1 MWQVLSF
8 LQKNLVWSIPISM
21 TIGLIYGYFFDASP
35 LKQLII
41 PVTFIMVY
49 PMMVTL
55 NVKTIFKG
63 QDYKL
68 QLTTQIINFILVP
81 LLAFYIGRLFFAGGP
96 EKYGLWAVGLF
107 LIGVLPTSGMTI
119 SWTGFAKGNKE
130 AAIKMVVF
138 GLVLGALAA
147 PIYTKVFMGATINV
161 DMLHMFKQIALFVFV
176 PLFAG
181 LLTQTL
187 VIKKVGRQTWNDR
200 IKPKFPPFSA
210 LGVILIAFVAMSLKA
225 RNIIANPSDILT
237 ILIPLAVFYLVTY
250 GLLSLAGR
258 LFFKR
263 EDAIAMVFGV
273 VMRDLSIAL
282 AIAMT
287 AFGKQGLTIALLIA
301 LAYVIQIHTAAWY
314 VRLVGK
320 IFGDAQK
327 QTKAQVDR
335 LAPEKLATVTE
346 LPTRLTRV
354 DEPMVPP
361 IQKILY
367 ATDLSDTARHAV
379 RCACSIGNSFGASVT
394 LLHVIPDVLE
404 ALSREAGIDLADH
417 MGRKSWADF
426 HINGI
431 EKAKDTIYQRIRE
444 TSRRVTKEIPS
455 CPLNQENVMVKVGNP
470 VKQIVATAQ
479 EGDFDLIIMGTHGH
493 GKIEERVIGSTA
505 SDVIRLSY
513 VPVTVIRLPR
523 EKTHVHKEKP
533 SKTVNVQQRQ
543 KSAQHRRPAHP
554 YRGNGR
560 PDRSG
565 PRKLHAGNGHGRY
578 PG

>member
-1 MWQVLSF
+1 MWRVLSF

-21 TIGLIYGYFFDASP
+21 TVGLLYGYLLDASP
-35 LKQLII
+35 LKPFII

-63 QDYKL
+63 HDYKL
-68 QLTTQIINFILVP
+68 QVTTQIINFVLVP
-81 LLAFYIGRLFFAGGP
+81 LLAFYTGKLFFSGGP

-119 SWTGFAKGNKE
+119 SWTGFARGNKE

-147 PIYTKVFMGATINV
+147 PIYTNVFMGATIDV

-176 PLFAG
+176 PLFTG
-181 LLTQTL
+181 LLTQYL
-187 VIKKVGRQTWNDR
+187 AIKKVGHQTWNDR

-210 LGVILIAFVAMSLKA
+210 LGVILIAFLAMSLKA
-225 RNIIANPSDILT
+225 KSIIANPADILT
-237 ILIPLAVFYLVTY
+237 ILAPLTVFYLVTY
-250 GLLSLAGR
+250 GLLSVAGR

-301 LAYVIQIHTAAWY
+301 LAYVIQIQTAAWY

-327 QTKAQVDR
+327 QRTPQINR
-335 LAPEKLATVTE
+335 PAPEKLATVTE
-346 LPTRLTRV
+346 LTTRLTTV

-379 RCACSIGNSFGASVT
+379 RYACSIGNSFGASVT
-394 LLHVIPDVLE
+394 LLHVIPDVLD

-417 MGRKSWADF
+417 MGKKAWADF

-431 EKAKDTIYQRIRE
+431 EKAKETIYQRIRE
-444 TSRRVTKEIPS
+444 TSRRVSKEIPS
-455 CPLNQENVMVKVGNP
+455 CPLTEENVMVNVGNP

-493 GKIEERVIGSTA
+493 GKMEERIIGSTA

-513 VPVTVIRLPR
+513 VPVTVIRLP
-523 EKTHVHKEKP
+523 EKAPMTTHRK
-533 SKTVNVQQRQ
+533 RQ
-543 KSAQHRRPAHP
+543 KKEMYEKAMRPAGK
-554 YRGNGR
+554 RQ
-560 PDRSG
+560 
-565 PRKLHAGNGHGRY
+565 
-578 PG
+578 